1 MAKLREIEIL
11 GYMIQKKS
19 VTAARLAHDLNM
31 SLELA
36 ARWLGYFH
44 QKGWLSKDLLAPYNG
59 RFLYRL
65 SPAAEDILQ
74 RVKSRDD
81 TWAKVA
87 WFGLG
92 ALFAIALTKSIKRK
106 RRQVKQVKKTRKQRK
121 K

>member
-1 MAKLREIEIL
+1 MGKLREIEIL

-31 SLELA
+31 SLVLA

-44 QKGWLSKDLLAPYNG
+44 QKGWLFKDLLAPYN
-59 RFLYRL
+59 RRYLYRL
-65 SPAAEDILQ
+65 SPAAENILQ
-74 RVKSRDD
+74 KVKSRDD

-92 ALFAIALTKSIKRK
+92 ALLAIALAKGIKRK
-106 RRQVKQVKKTRKQRK
+106 KPQVKQVTKTRKQRK